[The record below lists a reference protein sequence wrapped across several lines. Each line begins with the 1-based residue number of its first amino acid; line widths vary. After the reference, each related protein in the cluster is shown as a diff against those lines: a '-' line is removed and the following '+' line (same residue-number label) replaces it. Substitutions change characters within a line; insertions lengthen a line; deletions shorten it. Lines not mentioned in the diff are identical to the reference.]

1 MYLIIRV
8 GEIMLTVKQIHD
20 KNYETVYELT
30 NSKGLRVLTSPFGA
44 RLLAIQVP
52 LKEELR
58 DIVAAPKDLALQKEL
73 RYFGA
78 TIGPV
83 AGRITNSQFT
93 IDGQT
98 YTTETNNN
106 AHTLHSGSNG
116 FDTKDWLAETFEQE
130 GKVGVIYSFTHPD
143 GADGFP
149 GEVQAKV
156 IYTLDEEDNLKMT
169 YEAKTD
175 KATLYNPTCHGYYNL
190 TGSEGNPVNSH
201 LLQVGAEKK
210 ATTNPDVTTTGEFTK
225 VAGTKFDFRTLKEI
239 GETTL
244 DDPFVLHHDNDYDLT
259 ITSPDQ
265 AVSMQIKTD
274 SDAIILYITG
284 THEEGTPMKNG
295 TMVARGSI
303 AIEPQG
309 IPGAEKFSQY
319 GSILL
324 RPEETF
330 HSETTY
336 HIAY

>member
-1 MYLIIRV
+1 
-8 GEIMLTVKQIHD
+8 MLTVKQTQD
-20 KNYETVYELT
+20 KNFETVYELT
-30 NSKGLRVLTSPFGA
+30 NSKGLKVLTSPFGA

-52 LKEELR
+52 LKEGYR
-58 DIVAAPKDLALQKEL
+58 DIVAAPKNLALQKEM

-83 AGRITNSQFT
+83 AGRITNGTFE

-98 YTTETNNN
+98 FQTEKNNN
-106 AHTLHSGSNG
+106 GHTLHSGANG
-116 FDTKDWLAETFEQE
+116 FDTKDWVAETFEQE
-130 GKVGVIYSFTHPD
+130 GKVGVIYSLVHPD

-149 GEVQAKV
+149 GNVQATV
-156 IYTLDEEDNLKMT
+156 IYSLDEEDNLKMT

-190 TGSEGNPVNSH
+190 TGSEANQVNGH

-210 ATTNPDVTTTGEFTK
+210 ATTNPDVTTTGEFTQ
-225 VAGTKFDFRTLKEI
+225 VLGTKFDFRNLKEI

-244 DDPFVLHHDNDYDLT
+244 DDPFVLHHEDDYDLT

-265 AVSMQIKTD
+265 AVRMQIKTD

-319 GSILL
+319 GSIRLQ
-324 RPEETF
+324 PEDTF

-336 HIAY
+336 HIEY

>member
-78 TIGPV
+78 RIGPV

-149 GEVQAKV
+149 GKVQAKV
-156 IYTLDEEDNLKMT
+156 IYTLDEDDNLKMT
-169 YEAKTD
+169 YEARTD
-175 KATLYNPTCHGYYNL
+175 KATLYNPTCDIKNNRIGISFDLHTYCL
-190 TGSEGNPVNSH
+190 IRTGNC
-201 LLQVGAEKK
+201 QVIVVVMMKDKWIIKRGFA
-210 ATTNPDVTTTGEFTK
+210 
-225 VAGTKFDFRTLKEI
+225 DF
-239 GETTL
+239 
-244 DDPFVLHHDNDYDLT
+244 F
-259 ITSPDQ
+259 
-265 AVSMQIKTD
+265 
-274 SDAIILYITG
+274 
-284 THEEGTPMKNG
+284 
-295 TMVARGSI
+295 
-303 AIEPQG
+303 
-309 IPGAEKFSQY
+309 
-319 GSILL
+319 
-324 RPEETF
+324 
-330 HSETTY
+330 
-336 HIAY
+336 

>member
-1 MYLIIRV
+1 
-8 GEIMLTVKQIHD
+8 MLTVKQIHD

-30 NSKGLRVLTSPFGA
+30 NSKGLKILTSSFGA

-52 LKEELR
+52 TEEGIR

-83 AGRITNSQFT
+83 AGRISNSQFT
-93 IDGQT
+93 IDGKIF
-98 YTTETNNN
+98 TTETNNN

-116 FDTKDWLAETFEQE
+116 FDTKVWLAETFKQE
-130 GKVGVIYSFTHPD
+130 GKVGVIYRLTHPD

-149 GEVQAKV
+149 GDIQAKV
-156 IYTLDEEDNLKMT
+156 SYTLDEEDNLKMT

-190 TGSEGNPVNSH
+190 TGSEANKVNSH
-201 LLQVGAEKK
+201 LLQIGAHKK
-210 ATTNPDVTTTGEFTK
+210 AITNPDVTTTGAFTQ
-225 VAGTKFDFRTLKEI
+225 VAGTKFDFRTLREI
-239 GETTL
+239 GEITL
-244 DDPFVLHHDNDYDLT
+244 DDPFILHHENDYDLM
-259 ITSPDQ
+259 IMSSDK

-274 SDAIILYITG
+274 ADAVILYITG
-284 THEEGTPMKNG
+284 THEEGIPMKNG

-324 RPEETF
+324 RPEDTF
-330 HSETTY
+330 HSETIY
-336 HIAY
+336 RIVY